1 MATDLYAID
10 NPHFHDAELYAFH
23 DVYGHNKLR
32 TPLFNNL
39 TLKAS
44 SNKIWLTVHIF
55 CDLSFSIS
63 GNSVPIAFPRKWH
76 GSRFVLWLWRVFSS
90 YQRLWR
96 ERFLWMH
103 PCAKGE
109 SWRCCWGDSFFKQ
122 IITLHWYIFC
132 FIQIVIIDEGVP
144 YDVSHP
150 FHLHGHNFFVVA
162 MERHAANA
170 SHIGA
175 RGYPGNSIR
184 KRVSFIN
191 MRNRN

>member
-1 MATDLYAID
+1 ML
-10 NPHFHDAELYAFH
+10 
-23 DVYGHNKLR
+23 V
-32 TPLFNNL
+32 
-39 TLKAS
+39 
-44 SNKIWLTVHIF
+44 
-55 CDLSFSIS
+55 
-63 GNSVPIAFPRKWH
+63 
-76 GSRFVLWLWRVFSS
+76 
-90 YQRLWR
+90 
-96 ERFLWMH
+96 
-103 PCAKGE
+103 
-109 SWRCCWGDSFFKQ
+109 DSF
-122 IITLHWYIFC
+122 Y

-184 KRVSFIN
+184 KKVSYIN